1 MGALALAY
9 FFMRLSGA
17 DIVQHSATKYFAG
30 HSDALGGVL
39 VVKSEKEADQLRSDR
54 NVLGSVLG
62 SLEAWLLL
70 RSLRQVAYVYGMN
83 HSRSQRRD
91 LVDDFGVCLSETD
104 EFDCLHS
111 F

>member
-1 MGALALAY
+1 
-9 FFMRLSGA
+9 MRLSGA

-70 RSLRQVAYVYGMN
+70 RSLRQVVYVYLGMGAILEAN
-83 HSRSQRRD
+83 ERSFEKIWG
-91 LVDDFGVCLSETD
+91 LPETD
-104 EFDCLHS
+104 GIRLFTFTLEL
-111 F
+111 